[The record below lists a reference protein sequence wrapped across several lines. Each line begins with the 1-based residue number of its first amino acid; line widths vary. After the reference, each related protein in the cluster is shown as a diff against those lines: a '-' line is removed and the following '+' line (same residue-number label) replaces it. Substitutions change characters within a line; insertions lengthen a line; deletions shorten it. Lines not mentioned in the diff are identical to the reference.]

1 MRTDLYLCSCLWQTV
16 EMHFNVLVCIMQ
28 RAKPEIKQAAK
39 GMQVDI
45 KRSLRSDLV
54 SRWVMAML

>member
-1 MRTDLYLCSCLWQTV
+1 
-16 EMHFNVLVCIMQ
+16 MHFNVLVCIMQ